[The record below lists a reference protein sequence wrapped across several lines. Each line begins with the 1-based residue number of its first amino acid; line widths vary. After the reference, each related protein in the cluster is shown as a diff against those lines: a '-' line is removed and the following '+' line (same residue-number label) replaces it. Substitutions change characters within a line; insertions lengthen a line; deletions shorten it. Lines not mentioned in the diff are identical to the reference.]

1 MDDTKFPTVA
11 EVKNKDSL
19 LQESLRLLTTAEVKL
34 YAVPNTANLRKK
46 IKQLTEKIDN
56 LLNK

>member
-1 MDDTKFPTVA
+1 MDNKPPTVA
-11 EVKNKDSL
+11 EVQKKDSL

-34 YAVPNTANLRKK
+34 CAAPNTVNLRKQ
-46 IKQLTEKIDN
+46 IKQLTEKIEN

>member
-1 MDDTKFPTVA
+1 MDKKLPTVA
-11 EVKNKDSL
+11 EVQNKDSL

-34 YAVPNTANLRKK
+34 YVVPNTANLRKK
-46 IKQLTEKIDN
+46 IKQLTEKIEN

>member
-1 MDDTKFPTVA
+1 MDNKPPTVA
-11 EVKNKDSL
+11 EVQNKDSL

-34 YAVPNTANLRKK
+34 YVVPNTANLRKK
-46 IKQLTEKIDN
+46 IKQLTEKIEN